1 MQGPRISLTQN
12 HILAIYF
19 IVFSSLKKKKKKI
32 GHSHNKRDSI
42 FKNYFEHNFSKNHQ
56 NSLKIIKKT
65 AVLVKKEGIFDQ
77 KVKIQNRKS
86 HNNVTK

>member
-1 MQGPRISLTQN
+1 VQEPRISLTQN
-12 HILAIYF
+12 HILTIYF
-19 IVFSSLKKKKKKI
+19 IVFSSLKKKKKI
-32 GHSHNKRDSI
+32 GHSHNNRDAI
-42 FKNYFEHNFSKNHQ
+42 FKNSSEHNFSKNHQ